1 MSKKVFI
8 FLLIVIFV
16 CIMPYS
22 VNAQDVQNSLNVIK
36 MEAETTYL
44 DNSTGFLD
52 NKITSFDSNL
62 GTVNLELTLNNST
75 FREDQDTVH
84 YENTEIFIIL
94 PETNSIETKTT
105 YANYI
110 ETFANKVFEAN
121 SNTKIGI
128 IGMNGTINDSDEN
141 NIATDNNEG
150 SIPGSMDDAQ
160 IITMP
165 TTNVT
170 DLVNGIT
177 NMNPENWSYFYNLQV
192 AIRIARNNFSDNVN
206 KILISLY
213 DDVPRI
219 VIGQQAQT
227 EYGGFTGLTASE
239 AVDQLLTRVV
249 NDTKEEILNLP
260 DENISFILLRP
271 DNTSYDQIW
280 SNPETGEI
288 ILELDGSPYVNDLYG
303 TIDNPTY
310 GTMYSLNNDN
320 LEQIVTD
327 YIYNDVMDEIG
338 TSISN
343 VSIEFTF
350 SQDILDN
357 FDITIGN
364 SSDMN
369 IDNLSTDGIMVWNV
383 GSLEANESAT
393 LQYSL
398 QIKHMDD
405 SSLLDRTIPIA
416 EQVVLTYN
424 DASAQEHTVT
434 STDSPSIRLV
444 NDEAIEISDSE
455 NNDVNNNDNI
465 NNNNTNNSVDN
476 TVAPGILPQA
486 GISHIILVIIALAVI
501 VMIVLV
507 KKNIE
512 YKDIK

>member
-1 MSKKVFI
+1 MSKKIFI
-8 FLLIVIFV
+8 FLLIVMLV

-22 VNAQDVQNSLNVIK
+22 INAQDVQNSLNVIK

-44 DNSTGFLD
+44 DNSNGFFD

-62 GTVNLELTLNNST
+62 GTVNLELSLNNSSSSQ
-75 FREDQDTVH
+75 DQEADH

-94 PETNSIETKTT
+94 PEVNSNETKTT

-128 IGMNGTINDSDEN
+128 VGMNGTINDSDEN
-141 NIATDNNEG
+141 NIATDNDE
-150 SIPGSMDDAQ
+150 STIPGSMDDAE

-177 NMNPENWSYFYNLQV
+177 NMNPENWKYHYNLEV
-192 AIRIARNNFSDNVN
+192 AIRIAKNNFSDDVN
-206 KILISLY
+206 RILISLY
-213 DDVPRI
+213 DNVPGI
-219 VIGQQAQT
+219 VIGETARVN
-227 EYGGFTGLTASE
+227 YGGIFGTTAEE
-239 AVDQLLTRVV
+239 AVRNHLTKIV
-249 NDTKEEILNLP
+249 NQTKTEILSLA
-260 DENISFILLRP
+260 DEDISFILLRP
-271 DNTSYDQIW
+271 DDTSFDQTW
-280 SNPETGEI
+280 VNENTGEI
-288 ILELDGSPYVNDLYG
+288 ILELDGKPYVDDLYG
-303 TIDNPTY
+303 SIDNPTY
-310 GTMYSLNNDN
+310 GKMYSLNNDN

-327 YIYNDVMDEIG
+327 YIYNDVMGEIG
-338 TSISN
+338 TAISD

-369 IDNLSTDGIMVWNV
+369 IDNLATDGIMVWNV

-393 LQYSL
+393 LNYSL
-398 QIKHMDD
+398 QMKDMNNT
-405 SSLLDRTIPIA
+405 SLLDKTIPIA

-424 DASAQEHTVT
+424 DSSAQEHTVT
-434 STDSPSIRLV
+434 STDSPSVRLV
-444 NDEAIEISDSE
+444 RDEVIEIPDPG
-455 NNDVNNNDNI
+455 NNNVN
-465 NNNNTNNSVDN
+465 NNNNTPIDN
-476 TVAPGILPQA
+476 TVAPGTIPQT
-486 GISHIILVIIALAVI
+486 GINPIIFVIIALSVI
-501 VMIVLV
+501 VMIVLI
-507 KKNIE
+507 KKNKE

>member
-1 MSKKVFI
+1 MSKKIFI
-8 FLLIVIFV
+8 FLLIVMLV

-22 VNAQDVQNSLNVIK
+22 INAQDVQNSLNVIK

-44 DNSTGFLD
+44 DNSNGFFD

-62 GTVNLELTLNNST
+62 GTVNLELSLNNSSSSQ
-75 FREDQDTVH
+75 DQEAGH

-94 PETNSIETKTT
+94 PEVNSNETKTT

-128 IGMNGTINDSDEN
+128 VGMNGTINDNDEN
-141 NIATDNNEG
+141 NIATDNDE
-150 SIPGSMDDAQ
+150 STIPGSMDDAE

-177 NMNPENWSYFYNLQV
+177 NMNPENWKYHYNLEV
-192 AIRIARNNFSDNVN
+192 AIRIAKNNFSDDVN
-206 KILISLY
+206 RILISLY
-213 DDVPRI
+213 DNVPGI
-219 VIGQQAQT
+219 VIGETARVN
-227 EYGGFTGLTASE
+227 YGGIFGTTAEE
-239 AVDQLLTRVV
+239 AVRNHLTKIV
-249 NDTKEEILNLP
+249 NQTKTEILSLA
-260 DENISFILLRP
+260 DEDISFILLRP
-271 DNTSYDQIW
+271 DDTSFDQTW
-280 SNPETGEI
+280 VNENTGEI
-288 ILELDGSPYVNDLYG
+288 ILELDGKPYVDDLYG
-303 TIDNPTY
+303 SIDNPTY
-310 GTMYSLNNDN
+310 GKMYSLNNDN

-327 YIYNDVMDEIG
+327 YIYNDVMGEIG
-338 TSISN
+338 TAISD

-369 IDNLSTDGIMVWNV
+369 IDNLATDGIMVWNV

-393 LQYSL
+393 LNYSL
-398 QIKHMDD
+398 QMKDMNNT
-405 SSLLDRTIPIA
+405 SLLDKTIPIA

-424 DASAQEHTVT
+424 DSSTQEHTVT
-434 STDSPSIRLV
+434 STDSPSVRLV
-444 NDEAIEISDSE
+444 RDEVIEIPDPG
-455 NNDVNNNDNI
+455 NNNVN
-465 NNNNTNNSVDN
+465 NNNNTLIDN
-476 TVAPGILPQA
+476 TVAPGTIPQT
-486 GISHIILVIIALAVI
+486 GINPIIFVIIALSVI
-501 VMIVLV
+501 VMIVLI
-507 KKNIE
+507 KKNKE

>member
-1 MSKKVFI
+1 MSKKIFI
-8 FLLIVIFV
+8 FLLIVMLV

-22 VNAQDVQNSLNVIK
+22 INAQDVQNSLNVIK

-44 DNSTGFLD
+44 DNSNGFFD

-62 GTVNLELTLNNST
+62 GTVNLELSLNNSSSSQ
-75 FREDQDTVH
+75 DQEADH

-94 PETNSIETKTT
+94 PEVNSNETKTT

-128 IGMNGTINDSDEN
+128 VGMNGTINDNDEN
-141 NIATDNNEG
+141 NIATDNDE
-150 SIPGSMDDAQ
+150 STIPGSMDDAE

-177 NMNPENWSYFYNLQV
+177 NMNPENWKYHYNLEV
-192 AIRIARNNFSDNVN
+192 AIRIAKNNFSDDVN
-206 KILISLY
+206 RILISLY
-213 DDVPRI
+213 DNVPGI
-219 VIGQQAQT
+219 VIGETARVN
-227 EYGGFTGLTASE
+227 YGGIFGTTAEE
-239 AVDQLLTRVV
+239 AVRNHLTKIV
-249 NDTKEEILNLP
+249 NQTKTEILSLA
-260 DENISFILLRP
+260 DEDISFILLRP
-271 DNTSYDQIW
+271 DDTSFDQTW
-280 SNPETGEI
+280 VNENTGEI
-288 ILELDGSPYVNDLYG
+288 ILELDGKPYVDDLYG
-303 TIDNPTY
+303 SIDNPTY
-310 GTMYSLNNDN
+310 GKMYSLNNDN

-327 YIYNDVMDEIG
+327 YIYNDVMGEIG
-338 TSISN
+338 TAISD

-369 IDNLSTDGIMVWNV
+369 IDNLATDGIMVWNV

-393 LQYSL
+393 LNYSL
-398 QIKHMDD
+398 QMKDMNNT
-405 SSLLDRTIPIA
+405 SLLDKTIPIA

-424 DASAQEHTVT
+424 DSSAQEHTVT
-434 STDSPSIRLV
+434 STDSPSVRLV
-444 NDEAIEISDSE
+444 RDEVIEIPDPG
-455 NNDVNNNDNI
+455 NNNVN
-465 NNNNTNNSVDN
+465 NNNNTPIDN
-476 TVAPGILPQA
+476 TVAPGTIPQT
-486 GISHIILVIIALAVI
+486 GINPIIFVIIALSVI
-501 VMIVLV
+501 VMIVLI
-507 KKNIE
+507 KKNKE

>member
-1 MSKKVFI
+1 MSKKIFI
-8 FLLIVIFV
+8 FLLIVMLV

-22 VNAQDVQNSLNVIK
+22 INAQDVQNSLNVIK

-44 DNSTGFLD
+44 DNSNGFFD

-62 GTVNLELTLNNST
+62 GTVNLELSLNNSSSNQ
-75 FREDQDTVH
+75 DQEAGH

-94 PETNSIETKTT
+94 PEVNSNETKTT

-128 IGMNGTINDSDEN
+128 VGMNGTINDNDEN
-141 NIATDNNEG
+141 NIATDNDE
-150 SIPGSMDDAQ
+150 STIPGSMDDAE

-177 NMNPENWSYFYNLQV
+177 NMNPENWKYHYNLEV
-192 AIRIARNNFSDNVN
+192 AIRIAKNNFSDDVN
-206 KILISLY
+206 RILISLY
-213 DDVPRI
+213 DNVPGI
-219 VIGQQAQT
+219 VIGETARVN
-227 EYGGFTGLTASE
+227 YGGIFGTTAEE
-239 AVDQLLTRVV
+239 AVRNHLTKIV
-249 NDTKEEILNLP
+249 NQTKTEILSLA
-260 DENISFILLRP
+260 DEDISFILLRP
-271 DNTSYDQIW
+271 DDTSFDQTW
-280 SNPETGEI
+280 VNENTGEI
-288 ILELDGSPYVNDLYG
+288 ILELDGKPYVDDLYG
-303 TIDNPTY
+303 SIDNPTY
-310 GTMYSLNNDN
+310 GKMYSLNNDN

-327 YIYNDVMDEIG
+327 YIYNDVMGEIG
-338 TSISN
+338 TAISD

-369 IDNLSTDGIMVWNV
+369 IDNLATDGIMVWNV

-393 LQYSL
+393 LNYSL
-398 QIKHMDD
+398 QMKDMNNT
-405 SSLLDRTIPIA
+405 SLLDKTIPIA

-424 DASAQEHTVT
+424 DSSAQEHTVT
-434 STDSPSIRLV
+434 STDSPSVRLV
-444 NDEAIEISDSE
+444 RDEVIEIPDPG
-455 NNDVNNNDNI
+455 NNNVN
-465 NNNNTNNSVDN
+465 NNNNTPIDN
-476 TVAPGILPQA
+476 TVAPGTIPQT
-486 GISHIILVIIALAVI
+486 GINPIIFVIIALSVI
-501 VMIVLV
+501 VMIVLI
-507 KKNIE
+507 KKNKE

>member
-1 MSKKVFI
+1 MSKKIFI
-8 FLLIVIFV
+8 FLLIVMLV

-22 VNAQDVQNSLNVIK
+22 INAQDVQNSLNVIK

-44 DNSTGFLD
+44 DNSNGFFD

-62 GTVNLELTLNNST
+62 GTVNLELSLNNSSSSQ
-75 FREDQDTVH
+75 DQEAGH

-94 PETNSIETKTT
+94 PEVNSNETKTT

-128 IGMNGTINDSDEN
+128 VGMNGTINDNDEN
-141 NIATDNNEG
+141 NIATDNDE
-150 SIPGSMDDAQ
+150 STIPGSMDDAE

-177 NMNPENWSYFYNLQV
+177 NMNPENWKYHYNLEV
-192 AIRIARNNFSDNVN
+192 AIRIAKNNFSDDVN
-206 KILISLY
+206 RILISLY
-213 DDVPRI
+213 DNVPGI
-219 VIGQQAQT
+219 VIGETARVN
-227 EYGGFTGLTASE
+227 YGGIFGTTAEE
-239 AVDQLLTRVV
+239 AVRNHLTKIV
-249 NDTKEEILNLP
+249 NQTKTEILSLA
-260 DENISFILLRP
+260 DEDISFILLRP
-271 DNTSYDQIW
+271 DDTSFDQTW
-280 SNPETGEI
+280 VNENTGEI
-288 ILELDGSPYVNDLYG
+288 ILELDGKPYVDDLYG
-303 TIDNPTY
+303 SIDNPTY
-310 GTMYSLNNDN
+310 GKMYSLNNDN

-327 YIYNDVMDEIG
+327 YIYNDVMEEIG
-338 TSISN
+338 TAISD

-369 IDNLSTDGIMVWNV
+369 IDNLATDGIMVWNV

-393 LQYSL
+393 LNYSL
-398 QIKHMDD
+398 QMKDMNNT
-405 SSLLDRTIPIA
+405 SLLDKTIPIA

-424 DASAQEHTVT
+424 DSSAQEHTVT
-434 STDSPSIRLV
+434 STDSPSVRLV
-444 NDEAIEISDSE
+444 RDEVIEIPDPG
-455 NNDVNNNDNI
+455 NNNVN
-465 NNNNTNNSVDN
+465 NNNNTPIDN
-476 TVAPGILPQA
+476 TVAPGTIPQT
-486 GISHIILVIIALAVI
+486 GINPIIFVIIALSVI
-501 VMIVLV
+501 VMIVLI
-507 KKNIE
+507 KKNKE

>member
-1 MSKKVFI
+1 MSKKIFI
-8 FLLIVIFV
+8 FLLIVMLV

-22 VNAQDVQNSLNVIK
+22 INAQDVQNSLNVIK

-44 DNSTGFLD
+44 DNSNGFFD

-62 GTVNLELTLNNST
+62 GTVNLELSLNNSSSSQ
-75 FREDQDTVH
+75 DQEAGH

-94 PETNSIETKTT
+94 PEVNSNETKTT

-128 IGMNGTINDSDEN
+128 VGMNGTINDSDEN
-141 NIATDNNEG
+141 NIATDNDE
-150 SIPGSMDDAQ
+150 STIPGSMDDAE

-177 NMNPENWSYFYNLQV
+177 NMNPENWKYHYNLEV
-192 AIRIARNNFSDNVN
+192 AIRIAKNNFSDDVN
-206 KILISLY
+206 RILISLY
-213 DDVPRI
+213 DNVPGI
-219 VIGQQAQT
+219 VIGETARVN
-227 EYGGFTGLTASE
+227 YGGIFGTTAEE
-239 AVDQLLTRVV
+239 AVRNHLTKIV
-249 NDTKEEILNLP
+249 NQTKTEILSLA
-260 DENISFILLRP
+260 DEDISFILLRP
-271 DNTSYDQIW
+271 DDTSFDQTW
-280 SNPETGEI
+280 VNENTGEI
-288 ILELDGSPYVNDLYG
+288 ILELDGKPYVDDLYG
-303 TIDNPTY
+303 SIDNPTY
-310 GTMYSLNNDN
+310 GKMYSLNNDN

-327 YIYNDVMDEIG
+327 YIYNDVMGEIG
-338 TSISN
+338 TAISD

-369 IDNLSTDGIMVWNV
+369 IDNLATDGIMVWNV

-393 LQYSL
+393 LNYSL
-398 QIKHMDD
+398 QMKDMNN
-405 SSLLDRTIPIA
+405 SSLLDKTIPIA

-424 DASAQEHTVT
+424 DSSAQKHTVT
-434 STDSPSIRLV
+434 STDSPSVRLV
-444 NDEAIEISDSE
+444 RDEVIEIPDPG
-455 NNDVNNNDNI
+455 NNNVN
-465 NNNNTNNSVDN
+465 NNNNTPIDN
-476 TVAPGILPQA
+476 TVAPGTIPQT
-486 GISHIILVIIALAVI
+486 GINPIIFVIIALSVI
-501 VMIVLV
+501 VMIVLI
-507 KKNIE
+507 KKNKE

>member
-1 MSKKVFI
+1 MSKKIFI
-8 FLLIVIFV
+8 FLLILMLV

-22 VNAQDVQNSLNVIK
+22 INAQEVQNSLNVIK

-44 DNSTGFLD
+44 DNSNGFFD

-62 GTVNLELTLNNST
+62 GTVNLELSLNNSSSNQ
-75 FREDQDTVH
+75 DQEAGH

-94 PETNSIETKTT
+94 PEVNSNETKTT

-128 IGMNGTINDSDEN
+128 VGMNGTINDNDEN
-141 NIATDNNEG
+141 NIATDNDE
-150 SIPGSMDDAQ
+150 STIPGSMDDAE

-177 NMNPENWSYFYNLQV
+177 NMNPENWKYHYNLEV
-192 AIRIARNNFSDNVN
+192 AIKIAKNNFSDDVN
-206 KILISLY
+206 RILISLY
-213 DDVPRI
+213 DNVPGI
-219 VIGQQAQT
+219 VIGETARVN
-227 EYGGFTGLTASE
+227 YGGIFGTTAEE
-239 AVDQLLTRVV
+239 AVRNHLTKIV
-249 NDTKEEILNLP
+249 NQTKTEILSLA
-260 DENISFILLRP
+260 DEDISFILLRP
-271 DNTSYDQIW
+271 DDTSFDQTW
-280 SNPETGEI
+280 VNENTGEI
-288 ILELDGSPYVNDLYG
+288 ILELDGKPYVDDLYG
-303 TIDNPTY
+303 SIDNPTY
-310 GTMYSLNNDN
+310 GKMYSLNNDN

-327 YIYNDVMDEIG
+327 YIYNDVMGEIG
-338 TSISN
+338 TAISD

-369 IDNLSTDGIMVWNV
+369 IDNLATDGIMVWNV

-393 LQYSL
+393 LNYSL
-398 QIKHMDD
+398 QMKDMNNT
-405 SSLLDRTIPIA
+405 SLLDKTIPIA

-424 DASAQEHTVT
+424 DSSAQEHTVT
-434 STDSPSIRLV
+434 STDSPSVRLV
-444 NDEAIEISDSE
+444 RDEVIEIPDPG
-455 NNDVNNNDNI
+455 NNNVN
-465 NNNNTNNSVDN
+465 NNNNTPIDN
-476 TVAPGILPQA
+476 TVAPGTIPQT
-486 GISHIILVIIALAVI
+486 GINPIIFVIIALSVI
-501 VMIVLV
+501 VMIVLI
-507 KKNIE
+507 KKNKE

>member
-1 MSKKVFI
+1 MSKKIFI
-8 FLLIVIFV
+8 FLLIVMLV

-22 VNAQDVQNSLNVIK
+22 INAQEVQNSLNVIK

-44 DNSTGFLD
+44 DNANGFLD

-62 GTVNLELTLNNST
+62 GTVNLELSLNNSSSSQ
-75 FREDQDTVH
+75 DQEADH

-94 PETNSIETKTT
+94 PEVNSNETKTT

-128 IGMNGTINDSDEN
+128 VGMNGTINDNDEN
-141 NIATDNNEG
+141 NIATDNDE
-150 SIPGSMDDAQ
+150 STIPGSMDDAE

-177 NMNPENWSYFYNLQV
+177 NMNPENWKYHYNLEV
-192 AIRIARNNFSDNVN
+192 AIRIAKNNFSDDVN
-206 KILISLY
+206 RILISLY
-213 DDVPRI
+213 DNVPGI
-219 VIGQQAQT
+219 VIGETARVN
-227 EYGGFTGLTASE
+227 YGGIFGTTAEE
-239 AVDQLLTRVV
+239 AVRNHLTKIV
-249 NDTKEEILNLP
+249 NQTKTEILSLA
-260 DENISFILLRP
+260 DEDISFILLRP
-271 DNTSYDQIW
+271 DDTSFDQTW
-280 SNPETGEI
+280 VNENTGEI
-288 ILELDGSPYVNDLYG
+288 ILELDGKPYVDDLYG
-303 TIDNPTY
+303 SIDNPTY
-310 GTMYSLNNDN
+310 GKMYSLNNDN

-327 YIYNDVMDEIG
+327 YIYNDVMGEIG
-338 TSISN
+338 TAISD

-369 IDNLSTDGIMVWNV
+369 IDNLATDGIMVWNV

-393 LQYSL
+393 LNYSL
-398 QIKHMDD
+398 QMKDMNNT
-405 SSLLDRTIPIA
+405 SLLDKTIPIA

-424 DASAQEHTVT
+424 DSSAQEHTVT
-434 STDSPSIRLV
+434 STDSPSVRLV
-444 NDEAIEISDSE
+444 RDEVIEIPDPG
-455 NNDVNNNDNI
+455 NNNVN
-465 NNNNTNNSVDN
+465 NNNNTPIDN
-476 TVAPGILPQA
+476 TVAPGTIPQT
-486 GISHIILVIIALAVI
+486 GINPIIFVIIALSVI
-501 VMIVLV
+501 VMIVLI
-507 KKNIE
+507 KKNKE

>member
-1 MSKKVFI
+1 MSKKIFI
-8 FLLIVIFV
+8 FLLIVMLV

-22 VNAQDVQNSLNVIK
+22 INAQDVQNSLNVIK

-44 DNSTGFLD
+44 DNSNGFFD

-62 GTVNLELTLNNST
+62 GTVNLELSLNNSSSNQ
-75 FREDQDTVH
+75 DQEAGH

-94 PETNSIETKTT
+94 PEVNSNETKTT

-128 IGMNGTINDSDEN
+128 VGMNGTINDNDEN
-141 NIATDNNEG
+141 NIATDNDE
-150 SIPGSMDDAQ
+150 STIPGSMDDAE

-177 NMNPENWSYFYNLQV
+177 NMNPENWKYHYNLEV
-192 AIRIARNNFSDNVN
+192 AIRIAKNNFSDDVN
-206 KILISLY
+206 RILISLY
-213 DDVPRI
+213 DNVPGI
-219 VIGQQAQT
+219 VIGETARVN
-227 EYGGFTGLTASE
+227 YGGIFGTTAEE
-239 AVDQLLTRVV
+239 AVRNHLTKIV
-249 NDTKEEILNLP
+249 NQTKTEILSLA
-260 DENISFILLRP
+260 DEDISFILLRP
-271 DNTSYDQIW
+271 DDTSFDQTW
-280 SNPETGEI
+280 VNENTGEI
-288 ILELDGSPYVNDLYG
+288 ILELDGKPYVDDLYG
-303 TIDNPTY
+303 SIDNPTY
-310 GTMYSLNNDN
+310 GKMYSLNNDN

-327 YIYNDVMDEIG
+327 YIYNDVMGEIG
-338 TSISN
+338 TAISD

-369 IDNLSTDGIMVWNV
+369 IDNLATDGIMVWNV

-393 LQYSL
+393 LNYSL
-398 QIKHMDD
+398 QMKDMNNT
-405 SSLLDRTIPIA
+405 SLLDKTIPIA

-424 DASAQEHTVT
+424 DSSAQEHTVT
-434 STDSPSIRLV
+434 STDSPSVRLV
-444 NDEAIEISDSE
+444 RDEVIEIPDPG
-455 NNDVNNNDNI
+455 NNNVN
-465 NNNNTNNSVDN
+465 NNNNTLIDN
-476 TVAPGILPQA
+476 TVAPGTIPQT
-486 GISHIILVIIALAVI
+486 GINPIIFVIIALSVI
-501 VMIVLV
+501 VMIVLI
-507 KKNIE
+507 KKNKE